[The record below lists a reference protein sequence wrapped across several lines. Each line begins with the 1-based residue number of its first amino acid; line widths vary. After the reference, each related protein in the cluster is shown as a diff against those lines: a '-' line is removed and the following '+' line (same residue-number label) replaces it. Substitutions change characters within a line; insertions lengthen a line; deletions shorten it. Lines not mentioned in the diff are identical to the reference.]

1 MTSKV
6 KPRNLFTTW
15 TQPRLALG
23 LLGGAALLLGLGLWG
38 TRSQAADPKP
48 AAAAKPAL
56 TVSTVQAAV
65 RSIPTV
71 LSANGNVLAWQEAS
85 VGAELGGM
93 RVQALHANVGDVVRS
108 GQLLATLASEG
119 VQADVALARAQLAEA
134 QANSADAAGNAERA
148 RALQATGALSAQQIA
163 QLLTAE
169 QTAKARLESAN
180 AALQAQL
187 LRLKQTQVLAPD
199 SGTITARSTSLG
211 AVVGAG
217 SEMFRMIRQGRLE
230 WRAELTS
237 TELARVPVGTSVV
250 VIAPGGAQAQGRVR
264 MVAPTVDAQTRLGLV
279 YVDLLGPVAP
289 GKTPFSASFKPGMYA
304 QGSFVL
310 GKSEALTISQQA
322 VVVRDG
328 FSYCFQVKPDGRVA
342 QVKISTGRR
351 VGDAA
356 AGMVEVLEGLEKGA
370 MVVASGAGFL
380 NDGDMVKTV
389 PTPSPVATA
398 APKPGTPASAL

>member
-1 MTSKV
+1 MNRLTMW
-6 KPRNLFTTW
+6 N
-15 TQPRLALG
+15 QPRLALG
-23 LLGGAALLLGLGLWG
+23 LLGGAALLLGLGLMG

-56 TVSTVQAAV
+56 TVSTVQATV

-119 VQADVALARAQLAEA
+119 VEADVALARAQLAEA
-134 QANSADAAGNAERA
+134 QANSADAVGNAERA

-163 QLLTAE
+163 QLLTTE
-169 QTAKARLESAN
+169 QTAAARLESAK

-187 LRLKQTQVLAPD
+187 LRLKYTQVLAPD

-217 SEMFRMIRQGRLE
+217 TEMFRMIRQGRLE

-237 TELARVPVGTSVV
+237 AELARVPVGTSVV
-250 VIAPGGAQAQGRVR
+250 VLAPGGAQAQGRVR
-264 MVAPTVDAQTRLGLV
+264 MVAPTVNAQTRDALV
-279 YVDLLGPVAP
+279 YVDLPAGSAARAGMFARGEFMLGQQRSQTLPQ
-289 GKTPFSASFKPGMYA
+289 SA
-304 QGSFVL
+304 VL
-310 GKSEALTISQQA
+310 LRGGL
-322 VVVRDG
+322 
-328 FSYCFQVKPDGRVA
+328 SYVMRLDADNKVKVHEVKVSVGRRLGDRIEITGGLDASARVA
-342 QVKISTGRR
+342 
-351 VGDAA
+351 AN
-356 AGMVEVLEGLEKGA
+356 GLA
-370 MVVASGAGFL
+370 FL
-380 NDGDMVKTV
+380 GDGDTV
-389 PTPSPVATA
+389 RVITEPPVAT
-398 APKPGTPASAL
+398 PGQSVNAQPAR